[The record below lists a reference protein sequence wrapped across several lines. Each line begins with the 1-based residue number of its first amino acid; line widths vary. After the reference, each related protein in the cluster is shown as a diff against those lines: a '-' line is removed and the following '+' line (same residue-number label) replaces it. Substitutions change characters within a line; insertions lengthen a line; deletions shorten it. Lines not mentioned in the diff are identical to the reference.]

1 MNKKELEILKNKIN
15 QTIQRL
21 KEADQESYV

>member
-15 QTIQRL
+15 HTIKKL
-21 KEADQESYV
+21 KEADQDSYV